1 MKKIINIL
9 LLLPMLAFAG
19 LDLSKINGA
28 LSSIKSSQS
37 SKILKFYNNSGL
49 NLKTELNF
57 TSQKNADIIL
67 FPKQKNTTQALVV
80 NSYKAL
86 KENPNSIGAIYI
98 KKGRTQII
106 FIKERLE
113 HNGFDI
119 MKVSKKYMVP
129 ECQLRALCLLQ

>member
-1 MKKIINIL
+1 MKKIIHIL
-9 LLLPMLAFAG
+9 LLLPILAFAG
-19 LDLSKINGA
+19 LDISKISGA
-28 LSSIKSSQS
+28 LSSIKSSKS

-49 NLKTELNF
+49 NLKTKLNL

-67 FPKQKNTTQALVV
+67 FPKKKNTNKALVV
-80 NSYKAL
+80 SSYQAL

-113 HNGFDI
+113 HKGFDI
-119 MKVSKKYMVP
+119 MQVSKKYMVP
-129 ECQLRALCLLQ
+129 ECQLRALCLYQ